1 MAAVKTATGRQKRP
15 TLEAFSIDHAATVT
29 KLTRTRLIRW
39 DRLGFFSPEYL
50 DEEDR
55 GNPYSRIYSYEDL
68 VGLRMLR
75 SLTED
80 YHVPISEIEAA
91 YPSMTSQW
99 TKPWSEIEIGVL
111 KRKIVTDLKGKPRNI
126 TDGQMALKCV
136 PLPSIADEVL
146 REAEKLR
153 KRKRGDV
160 GKFDQHKFVMRN
172 ATVFKGTRIPVS
184 AVEEYIAEGFSDAA
198 IVSEYPSLSV
208 KDVQAARR
216 TRLAA

>member
-1 MAAVKTATGRQKRP
+1 M
-15 TLEAFSIDHAATVT
+15 T

-50 DEEDR
+50 DDDDR

-75 SLTED
+75 SLMVD
-80 YHVPISEIEAA
+80 YHVPVSEIKAA
-91 YPSMTSQW
+91 YPAMTAQW
-99 TKPWSEIEIGVL
+99 TKPWSKIEIGVL
-111 KRKIVTDLKGKPRNI
+111 KRKIVTDIGGQPRNI
-126 TDGQMALKCV
+126 TDGQLALKCV
-136 PLPSIADEVL
+136 PLPSIAEAVR

-153 KRKRGDV
+153 KRKKADE
-160 GKFDQHKFVMRN
+160 GKFENHKFVVRN

-184 AVEEYIAEGFSDAA
+184 IVADFIEAGYSDKG
-198 IVSEYPSLSV
+198 IVAEYPSLTI

-216 TRLAA
+216 THQLAA